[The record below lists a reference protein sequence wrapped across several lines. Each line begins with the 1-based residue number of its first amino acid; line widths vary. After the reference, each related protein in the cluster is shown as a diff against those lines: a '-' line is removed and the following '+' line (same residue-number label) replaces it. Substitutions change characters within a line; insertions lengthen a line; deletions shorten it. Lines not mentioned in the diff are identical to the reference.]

1 MSAVTVPVI
10 HTLLVTNK
18 DVPGEE
24 TRKGLAALSGVRV
37 DKVRAEDAVSRV
49 ESLPDLAL
57 VLVDAAVGESEG
69 ASLVSDLRRLDPTL
83 RIIWLGQAVA
93 LGRFGAFPPDRI
105 LPTPD
110 ANALSDAI
118 RDLLRFDVYSPPIVR
133 ALHDCTVGALE
144 GAFKSPVSDTE
155 ECFKAN
161 QLMFASTAAIVPF
174 AGPKLSG
181 WCLVTGDDEALAGIR
196 ERTLESPEQP
206 NRAELEDVAGELAN
220 HIFGYMK
227 SWFIRQG
234 VKLSHGAPLLLYGPE
249 CRLRERGGCLAVVV
263 RPNVGRGTLWVQL
276 SFNLG
281 SGVELEAPDEP
292 VKIGSGAFELLS

>member
-1 MSAVTVPVI
+1 MSAEPVPLIRTV
-10 HTLLVTNK
+10 LVTDK
-18 DVPGEE
+18 AEPAPEIS
-24 TRKGLAALSGVRV
+24 RGLEALQGLVVQLS
-37 DKVRAEDAVSRV
+37 RAGDAVSSI

-57 VLVDAAVGESEG
+57 VVVDGEVGESEG
-69 ASLVSDLRRLDPTL
+69 AALVSELRRLDPTL
-83 RIIWLGQAVA
+83 RIVWLGQAVA

-105 LPTPD
+105 LPSPTAD
-110 ANALSDAI
+110 ALSDAI
-118 RDLLRFDVYSPPIVR
+118 KDLLRFDVYSPPIVR

-144 GAFKSPVSDTE
+144 GAFKSPVSGTR

-174 AGPKLSG
+174 SGPKLSG
-181 WCLVTGDDEALAGIR
+181 WCLVTGDDEALSSIR
-196 ERTLESPEQP
+196 ERTLQGADEP
-206 NRAELEDVAGELAN
+206 NRAELEDVAGELSN

-227 SWFIRQG
+227 AWFTRQG

-263 RPNVGRGTLWVQL
+263 CPEIGGGKLWVQL

-292 VKIGSGAFELLS
+292 VKIGSGAFELLA

>member
-1 MSAVTVPVI
+1 MSAEPVPTI
-10 HTLLVTNK
+10 HTLLVTHEAE
-18 DVPGEE
+18 PPPEIAA
-24 TRKGLAALSGVRV
+24 GLAALAGVEV
-37 DKVRAEDAVSRV
+37 DLADASEAISRV

-57 VLVDAAVGESEG
+57 VVVDGEVGESEG
-69 ASLVSDLRRLDPTL
+69 AALVTELRRLDPTL

-105 LPTPD
+105 LPSPT
-110 ANALSDAI
+110 ATVLSDAI

-144 GAFKSPVSDTE
+144 GAFKSPVTRAR

-161 QLMFASTAAIVPF
+161 QLMFAATAAIVPF
-174 AGPKLSG
+174 SGPKLSG

-196 ERTLESPEQP
+196 ERTLSDPEAP

-227 SWFIRQG
+227 AWFIRQG

-263 RPNVGRGTLWVQL
+263 RPEIGRGTLWVQL

-281 SGVELEAPDEP
+281 TGVELEAPEER
-292 VKIGSGAFELLS
+292 VQIGSGAFELLS

>member
-1 MSAVTVPVI
+1 MSAEPVPI
-10 HTLLVTNK
+10 IRTLLVTNASEL
-18 DVPGEE
+18 GEE
-24 TRKGLAALSGVRV
+24 ITRGLAALSGLEVELV
-37 DKVRAEDAVSRV
+37 EVPAAVSRV

-57 VLVDAAVGESEG
+57 VVVDGRVGESEG
-69 ASLVSDLRRLDPTL
+69 AKLVSELRRLDPTL
-83 RIIWLGQAVA
+83 RIVWLGQAVA

-105 LPTPD
+105 LPNPTAD
-110 ANALSDAI
+110 ALSEAI

-133 ALHDCTVGALE
+133 ALHDCAVGALE
-144 GAFKSPVSDTE
+144 GAFKSPVSQAK

-161 QLMFASTAAIVPF
+161 QLMFAATAAIVPF
-174 AGPKLSG
+174 SGPKLSG
-181 WCLVTGDDEALAGIR
+181 WCLVTGDDAALSGIR
-196 ERTLESPEQP
+196 RRTLQSPDEP
-206 NRAELEDVAGELAN
+206 SRAELEDVAGELAN

-227 SWFIRQG
+227 AWFIRQG

-263 RPNVGRGTLWVQL
+263 RPELGQGTLWVQL

-281 SGVELEAPDEP
+281 LGVELEAPDEP